1 MKYFFASRTNR
12 LLSSPLR
19 DIREMSG
26 RDYFISLAEELPA
39 EELFP
44 FKLLEEAAVSVF
56 SSGPSALQYG
66 EPAGY
71 TPLRVAEQRLECT
84 QRHTNGTRTD
94 SVDHWYPAGHRSG
107 DASIT

>member
-1 MKYFFASRTNR
+1 MKGERIDEIFLCFPYQQAFVITTG
-12 LLSSPLR
+12 

-71 TPLRVAEQRLECT
+71 TP
-84 QRHTNGTRTD
+84 
-94 SVDHWYPAGHRSG
+94 
-107 DASIT
+107 